1 MRVGG
6 YGGEGYR
13 ALHVEPIPDPGR
25 RMWEVHTEMTLAQ
38 AEFSKPGV
46 ACRDVAEKVLQI
58 AKKAGMEKYLYHR
71 PAHGEGMEGHQPPY
85 IALGD
90 ATVLA
95 EGMMFSNEPG
105 LYNIDGGYGYNHS
118 NNIVI
123 TADGSRRMNAAPLT
137 KEFCWIRM

>member
-1 MRVGG
+1 
-6 YGGEGYR
+6 
-13 ALHVEPIPDPGR
+13 
-25 RMWEVHTEMTLAQ
+25 
-38 AEFSKPGV
+38 
-46 ACRDVAEKVLQI
+46 
-58 AKKAGMEKYLYHR
+58 
-71 PAHGEGMEGHQPPY
+71 MEGHQPPY

-105 LYNIDGGYGYNHS
+105 LYNIEGGYGYNHS

-137 KEFCWIRM
+137 KEFCWIKM